1 MEITDKLTH
10 NCQVVSNW
18 MESNQLKL
26 NAEKTH
32 ILTLGTDRRLQM
44 PGNKVSIVMGGV
56 TLEESNEKVETL
68 LGCQIQA
75 NLKWLLQVQKLALK
89 LKKRLVG
96 LNHIKF
102 ILILSTRRA
111 ISDSMFNSVLVY
123 CLPVFGG
130 CDAQEVKEI
139 QVLQN
144 KAARIVTQ
152 SPLRAGRQEIFDQQP
167 EYLAS
172 RLSRENRNGYIILP
186 KSNLSLHRNSFG
198 YRAAKDLN
206 CYHQG

>member
-1 MEITDKLTH
+1 
-10 NCQVVSNW
+10 
-18 MESNQLKL
+18 
-26 NAEKTH
+26 
-32 ILTLGTDRRLQM
+32 M

-68 LGCQIQA
+68 LGFQIQA
-75 NLKWLLQVQKLALK
+75 NLKWLLQVQKLASK

-198 YRAAKDLN
+198 YRAANDWNLLPPGLRQSRTITCFKKELKTLIKREISRFLD
-206 CYHQG
+206 

>member
-1 MEITDKLTH
+1 MEIPDKLTH

-56 TLEESNEKVETL
+56 TLEESNEQVETFV
-68 LGCQIQA
+68 GSQIQA

-123 CLPVFGG
+123 CLPVYGG
-130 CDAQEVKEI
+130 CDAQEVKEL

-144 KAARIVTQ
+144 KAAR
-152 SPLRAGRQEIFDQQP
+152 L
-167 EYLAS
+167 
-172 RLSRENRNGYIILP
+172 
-186 KSNLSLHRNSFG
+186 
-198 YRAAKDLN
+198 
-206 CYHQG
+206 

>member
-1 MEITDKLTH
+1 
-10 NCQVVSNW
+10 
-18 MESNQLKL
+18 
-26 NAEKTH
+26 
-32 ILTLGTDRRLQM
+32 M

-56 TLEESNEKVETL
+56 TLEESNEKVETFV
-68 LGCQIQA
+68 GCQIQA

-111 ISDSMFNSVLVY
+111 TSDSMFNSVLVY

-130 CDAQEVKEI
+130 CDAQEVKEL

-144 KAARIVTQ
+144 KAAR
-152 SPLRAGRQEIFDQQP
+152 L
-167 EYLAS
+167 
-172 RLSRENRNGYIILP
+172 
-186 KSNLSLHRNSFG
+186 
-198 YRAAKDLN
+198 
-206 CYHQG
+206 